1 MRPDGGGPGAAEP
14 FARDRIEVRGL
25 RVLGRHGALPGEQD
39 VPQPFEID
47 IVVEADLGR
56 ASTSDDLRDTLD
68 YAAVS
73 LSAAEVVATRR
84 FALLEALAATIAEL
98 VLSDPRAAAVTV
110 TVRKLR
116 PPIPADL
123 SSVGVSVS
131 RRRR

>member
-14 FARDRIEVRGL
+14 FAGDRIEVRGL

-39 VPQPFEID
+39 APQPFEID

-56 ASTSDDLRDTLD
+56 ASLSDDLRDTLD

-131 RRRR
+131 RRRQ